1 MYSQKK
7 LEKVE
12 KAKDMP
18 FSYKEGSLFIS
29 KGINFILK
37 KYKLEKNGIEFFR
50 GFTSR

>member
-29 KGINFILK
+29 KRNKFH
-37 KYKLEKNGIEFFR
+37 LEKI
-50 GFTSR
+50 